1 MTTATETKAEK
12 SIGSRIE
19 ELMKKGFTKL
29 SIQEKEEL
37 NNLLAQNL
45 EDSKE
50 ESFNAVIEE
59 IKALILKNE
68 LDISEVA
75 KALLPPVI
83 AQQEIIF
90 FKVPYKDAKG
100 NEKFYN
106 WAEGKKAVGIS
117 SKYYQ
122 KLKDADE
129 EQKRKWATAEG
140 NAWLDSEAGKQWL
153 KAN

>member
-1 MTTATETKAEK
+1 MTTATAEVK
-12 SIGSRIE
+12 NIGSRIE
-19 ELMKKGFTKL
+19 ELMKKGFAKL
-29 SIQEKEEL
+29 STQEKAEL

-45 EDSKE
+45 EDSKQE
-50 ESFNAVIEE
+50 NFNTVIAE
-59 IKALILKNE
+59 IKALIAKNE
-68 LDISEVA
+68 LDISEVVKVLA
-75 KALLPPVI
+75 PPVVTPT
-83 AQQEIIF
+83 EVVF
-90 FKVPYKDAKG
+90 FNVPYKDKDG
-100 NEKFYN
+100 KEKIYK

-140 NAWLDSEAGKQWL
+140 ITWLDSDAGKEWL

>member
-1 MTTATETKAEK
+1 MTNATAEVKNNGA
-12 SIGSRIE
+12 RIE

-50 ESFNAVIEE
+50 ESFNTVIAE
-59 IKALILKNE
+59 IKALIEKNE
-68 LDISEVA
+68 LDITDVA
-75 KALLPPVI
+75 NALLPPVI
-83 AQQEIIF
+83 AQKEVIY

-140 NAWLDSEAGKQWL
+140 ITWLDSDAGKEWL